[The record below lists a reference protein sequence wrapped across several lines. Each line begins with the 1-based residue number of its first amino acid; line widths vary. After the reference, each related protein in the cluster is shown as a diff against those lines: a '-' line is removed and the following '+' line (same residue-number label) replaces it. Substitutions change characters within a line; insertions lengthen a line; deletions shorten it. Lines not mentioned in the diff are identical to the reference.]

1 MQCTQCQRSF
11 KVAYVYQIAVQG
23 EVRRHFCS
31 LECRKAALG
40 EEALSQ
46 RERLD
51 AAIAEDADTREYL
64 ARLEAMASE
73 ERIPSGDDLAT
84 EIERYLKD
92 QS

>member
-1 MQCTQCQRSF
+1 MALLQH
-11 KVAYVYQIAVQG
+11 V
-23 EVRRHFCS
+23 ERR
-31 LECRKAALG
+31 LGVTVPVGTLG

-51 AAIAEDADTREYL
+51 VAIAEDPDTREYL
-64 ARLEAMASE
+64 ARLEAIASE

-84 EIERYLKD
+84 EIERYLKE